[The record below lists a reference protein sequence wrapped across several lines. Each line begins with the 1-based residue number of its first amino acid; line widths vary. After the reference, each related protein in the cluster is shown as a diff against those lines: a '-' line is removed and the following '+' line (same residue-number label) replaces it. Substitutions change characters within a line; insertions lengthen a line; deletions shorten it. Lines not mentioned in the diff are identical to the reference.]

1 MVGFEHGRFK
11 MRCGSRIAVCGLV
24 LAAYLAMQLFVSEQ
38 QKIQELERDN
48 QRLTQDLQRVSGEL
62 ANAQHATSVAL
73 TATSSSVAVSAPP
86 SSQERSDHAMC
97 SIHEGKDFSGW
108 DLTSVALSS
117 VEKCCDV
124 CAMSDEC
131 AATTC
136 IRLAPLL
143 FVMLRESPGPMVQQC
158 D

>member
-1 MVGFEHGRFK
+1 

-73 TATSSSVAVSAPP
+73 TATNSSVAVSAPP

-97 SIHEGKDFSGW
+97 SIHEG
-108 DLTSVALSS
+108 SVLPLVLLVDVDAAGEEVPAL
-117 VEKCCDV
+117 VQGTRPPVQAQLDQRLLV
-124 CAMSDEC
+124 AVIRGAGEC
-131 AATTC
+131 
-136 IRLAPLL
+136 LH
-143 FVMLRESPGPMVQQC
+143 GP
-158 D
+158 